1 MAKPVVVSLALS
13 LCTLLILILCGGI
26 IGGPNTAVAASSSA
40 ANTATATTAGDTT
53 ASAVSC
59 DSNPN
64 QPECLVQDDKDE
76 DDNSSHSTGGENNSC
91 ESSAG
96 GGTDGECESSPPIPD
111 SLTSATTAENGNT
124 NGGKYQSGD
133 VVELFNE
140 SSQDIQIVFPS
151 LVGGVD
157 PDGGGYTVTKTTDG
171 KDVQNIPER
180 FLHHYIPY
188 KVGAE
193 VLCNIGDFKPAR
205 PMIVRCTVLGY
216 EATETKGAKV
226 LQNNY
231 SVKVHQTKANDEF
244 ETKLPVWK
252 MQRRYRAAS

>member
-13 LCTLLILILCGGI
+13 LCTLLILICGGI
-26 IGGPNTAVAASSSA
+26 IGGPNTAVAASA
-40 ANTATATTAGDTT
+40 ANTATTATTAGDG
-53 ASAVSC
+53 
-59 DSNPN
+59 
-64 QPECLVQDDKDE
+64 LVQDDKDS
-76 DDNSSHSTGGENNSC
+76 NGGEQNTC
-91 ESSAG
+91 GSSA
-96 GGTDGECESSPPIPD
+96 GGTDGECIPD
-111 SLTSATTAENGNT
+111 SLTSATTAESDNT

-188 KVGAE
+188 QVGAE

>member
-1 MAKPVVVSLALS
+1 MAKTVLVSLALS

-26 IGGPNTAVAASSSA
+26 IGGHNTAVATSA
-40 ANTATATTAGDTT
+40 ANTATATTAGDTST
-53 ASAVSC
+53 SESC
-59 DSNPN
+59 VGAG
-64 QPECLVQDDKDE
+64 CLVEDDKDE
-76 DDNSSHSTGGENNSC
+76 DDNSSHSTGGEQNTC
-91 ESSAG
+91 ESSA
-96 GGTDGECESSPPIPD
+96 GGTDGECESSPPLPD
-111 SLTSATTAENGNT
+111 SLTSATTAESGNT

-188 KVGAE
+188 QVGAE

>member
-1 MAKPVVVSLALS
+1 MTKPAVVSLALS

-26 IGGPNTAVAASSSA
+26 IGGPNTAVAASA
-40 ANTATATTAGDTT
+40 ANTATATTAGDTSS
-53 ASAVSC
+53 ASASG
-59 DSNPN
+59 
-64 QPECLVQDDKDE
+64 LVQDDKDE
-76 DDNSSHSTGGENNSC
+76 DDNSSHSSGGEQNTC
-91 ESSAG
+91 ESA

-111 SLTSATTAENGNT
+111 SLTSATTAESGNT

-151 LVGGVD
+151 LVGGKD

-188 KVGAE
+188 QVGAE

-252 MQRRYRAAS
+252 MQRRYRANAAS

>member
-1 MAKPVVVSLALS
+1 MAKPVVVSRALS

-26 IGGPNTAVAASSSA
+26 IGGPNTAVATSA
-40 ANTATATTAGDTT
+40 ANTATATTAGDTSS
-53 ASAVSC
+53 ASAG
-59 DSNPN
+59 
-64 QPECLVQDDKDE
+64 LVQDDKDE
-76 DDNSSHSTGGENNSC
+76 DDNSSHSTGGENDSC
-91 ESSAG
+91 KSSV

-111 SLTSATTAENGNT
+111 SLTSATTAESGNT

-180 FLHHYIPY
+180 FLHHYTPY
-188 KVGAE
+188 QVGSE
-193 VLCNIGDFKPAR
+193 VLCNIGDFKPSR

>member
-13 LCTLLILILCGGI
+13 LCTLLILICGDI
-26 IGGPNTAVAASSSA
+26 IGGPNTAVAASA
-40 ANTATATTAGDTT
+40 ANTATATTTAGDTS
-53 ASAVSC
+53 ASESC
-59 DSNPN
+59 VGAG
-64 QPECLVQDDKDE
+64 CLLRDDDE
-76 DDNSSHSTGGENNSC
+76 DDNSSHSTGGDQNTC
-91 ESSAG
+91 ESS

-111 SLTSATTAENGNT
+111 SLTSATTAESGNT

-151 LVGGVD
+151 LVGGID

-188 KVGAE
+188 QVGAE